1 MTTTTHDFE
10 AALLAAGTAIARAE
24 IFDDRVTSDE
34 ERIKAWA
41 EAMAPHG
48 IDKADALAAVTAH
61 YSAPGADTIR
71 VGDVITAAR
80 KIRRDRAER
89 DKGEQVAQAAAITG
103 PDRQLGGLPIG
114 QADGKPIWDAYDEH
128 DAIEL
133 PCRTCQAQPDQ
144 ACVNLATG
152 MTRKIPCLSRLS
164 DGVKAA
170 RAKAAQR

>member
-24 IFDDRVTSDE
+24 IFDDRVTSDQ
-34 ERIKAWA
+34 ERIQAWA

-61 YSAPGADTIR
+61 YTAPGADTIR
-71 VGDVITAAR
+71 VGDVIAAAR
-80 KIRRDRAER
+80 KIRRERAER
-89 DKGEQVAQAAAITG
+89 DKGEQVAQAAITG

-114 QADGKPIWDAYDEH
+114 NADGEPIWDAYEEH

-133 PCRTCQAQPDQ
+133 ACRTCQAKPRE
-144 ACVNLATG
+144 ACVNLATH
-152 MTRKIPCLSRLS
+152 MTRKIPCLSRLA

-170 RAKAAQR
+170 RR